1 MKRVHTISLVNSCS
15 LSPSFCSFSSSR
27 SPTFHFLL
35 FLSLL
40 ESPRPFSRRISS
52 GSSFPAVNGQRGRKG
67 EREQI
72 RGETKL
78 RVKPFPSLYRPLSLS
93 LSFSFPSFSL
103 FKFIF
108 GSVFCSR
115 HSNTEHESA
124 SSLFS
129 RWRSIES
136 SFLFCSTSASLFL
149 SFSFEE
155 TVLPSLPLTVFHR
168 VRDPHTLPRLRF
180 EHVDILLFRPPII
193 SLSSSPRGKM
203 HSANPTI
210 LQCYVLYVPSGFQF
224 LRIFIWPRGWKLYVD
239 LRRFRILESC
249 FRHSYGGMMFQ
260 DFNITFR
267 I

>member
-93 LSFSFPSFSL
+93 LFHSLLFRSLSLSLVPSSVLVIQTPSMNLLLLSFL
-103 FKFIF
+103 
-108 GSVFCSR
+108 V
-115 HSNTEHESA
+115 EEA
-124 SSLFS
+124 SSPRF
-129 RWRSIES
+129 
-136 SFLFCSTSASLFL
+136 FSASLFL

-193 SLSSSPRGKM
+193 SLPSSPRGKM

-224 LRIFIWPRGWKLYVD
+224 LRIFIWPRG
-239 LRRFRILESC
+239 
-249 FRHSYGGMMFQ
+249 
-260 DFNITFR
+260 
-267 I
+267 

>member
-115 HSNTEHESA
+115 HSNMNLLLLSFLVEEA
-124 SSLFS
+124 SSPRFFS
-129 RWRSIES
+129 APLLR
-136 SFLFCSTSASLFL
+136 L
-149 SFSFEE
+149 SFSLSRSRRPFF
-155 TVLPSLPLTVFHR
+155 LPYL
-168 VRDPHTLPRLRF
+168 
-180 EHVDILLFRPPII
+180 
-193 SLSSSPRGKM
+193 
-203 HSANPTI
+203 
-210 LQCYVLYVPSGFQF
+210 
-224 LRIFIWPRGWKLYVD
+224 
-239 LRRFRILESC
+239 
-249 FRHSYGGMMFQ
+249 
-260 DFNITFR
+260 
-267 I
+267 